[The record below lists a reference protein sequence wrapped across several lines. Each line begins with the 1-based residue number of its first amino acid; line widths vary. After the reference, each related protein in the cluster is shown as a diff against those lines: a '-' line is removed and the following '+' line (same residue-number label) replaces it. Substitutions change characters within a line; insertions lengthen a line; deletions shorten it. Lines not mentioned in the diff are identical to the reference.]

1 MCFTARIFFFSAIS
15 NSDLVILCLLQNI
28 AGAKFCWLH
37 KFCVAMIRFWVC
49 LCMFSEYFGL
59 ATCALCV
66 LLFASIFFGEDIVAS
81 FWFLILHN
89 FCRCQLLL
97 VVRV

>member
-15 NSDLVILCLLQNI
+15 NSDFAMLCLLQKLTGPI
-28 AGAKFCWLH
+28 FCCLRE
-37 KFCVAMIRFWVC
+37 FCVAMIRFGVC
-49 LCMFSEYFGL
+49 LCMLMNYIGL
-59 ATCALCV
+59 VTCALCV
-66 LLFASIFFGEDIVAS
+66 LLFASILFGEDIVAS

-97 VVRV
+97 VTRV